1 MPRQDVY
8 PFLADFVT
16 LKLFWIYIL
25 PSQWDESHLVTNI
38 DILLVVKI
46 QYYKWRET
54 LNLCP

>member
-54 LNLCP
+54 LNL